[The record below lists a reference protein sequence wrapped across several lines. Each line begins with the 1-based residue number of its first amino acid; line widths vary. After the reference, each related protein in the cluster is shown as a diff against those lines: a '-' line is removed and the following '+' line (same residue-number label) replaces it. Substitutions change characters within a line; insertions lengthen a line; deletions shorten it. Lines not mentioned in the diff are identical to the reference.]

1 MMNAQLSAQ
10 FEQQIALKKQSYTAA
25 QRELLTKVLD
35 EKYKNLSVSGK
46 LKSNLNSFKEA
57 NTFTITTGHQ
67 LCFMTGPLYFIYKIL
82 HVIKLSEDLNN
93 TFPNEQF
100 VPVYWMASEDHDFEE
115 IRSFL
120 LFGQKWTWES
130 SQKGA
135 VGQFDTNDLQP
146 LLQALSETFQNQAES
161 EIHRLIEK
169 FKTPNYGSGFFE
181 FVHELFSIYGLVVID
196 ADNPQ
201 LKESAW
207 PIWEKD
213 LYTNDVHNAV
223 IDQTQA
229 LQDQGLNTPIE
240 SKESNLFLIGEQKR
254 ERIEKT
260 GPIEFEKEHSFQ
272 LSPNVVLR
280 PLYQEWILPNLAYI
294 GGPSEIAYWQQLPI
308 AFESLGLPFPLTIQ
322 RAGGYLLQEKDLEV
336 IQKLGFE
343 KQDFLSDKA
352 TLKARYLQQVGDQV
366 PNYGPMDEFWSA
378 YKSAF
383 LKIATDELPQ
393 ETKMVEAELTR
404 IQKQKEALEER
415 FEKMRKAKFD
425 KALKQI
431 EQVSEKIQPKGQLQ
445 ERTSNL
451 LSFCPDGALSGRIA
465 SIYEQLDPYKQEKQ
479 WFVVS

>member
-35 EKYKNLSVSGK
+35 EKYKDLSVSEK
-46 LKSNLNSFKEA
+46 LKSNLNSLKEA
-57 NTFTITTGHQ
+57 HTFTITTGHQ

-93 TFPNEQF
+93 TFPNEHF

-146 LLQALSETFQNQAES
+146 LLQALSEKFQNQADS
-161 EIHRLIEK
+161 EIHHLIEK
-169 FKTPNYGSGFFE
+169 FKTPNYGLGFFE
-181 FVHELFSIYGLVVID
+181 FVHELFSVYGLVVID
-196 ADNPQ
+196 ADNKQ

-213 LYTNDVHNAV
+213 LYTNAIHNAV

-229 LQDQGLNTPIE
+229 LKDQGLNTPIE
-240 SKESNLFLIGEQKR
+240 SKESNLFILDIGKR

-260 GPIEFEKEHSFQ
+260 GQIQFEKVHSFQ

-294 GGPSEIAYWQQLPI
+294 GGPSEIAYWQQLPL
-308 AFESLGLPFPLTIQ
+308 AFETLALPFPLTLQ
-322 RAGGYLLQEKDLEV
+322 RAGGILLQEKDVEL

-343 KQDFLSDKA
+343 KQDFLADKA
-352 TLKARYLQQVGDQV
+352 ALKERYLKQAGDQE
-366 PNYGPMDEFWSA
+366 PNYGQLDEFWSG
-378 YKSAF
+378 YKSFF
-383 LKIATDELPQ
+383 LNIVTEELPQ
-393 ETKMVEAELTR
+393 EKRMIEAELTR
-404 IQKQKEALEER
+404 IQKQTEALEEK

-431 EQVSEKIQPKGQLQ
+431 EQLSERIQPKGQLQ

-451 LSFCPDGALSGRIA
+451 LSFCPDGALSDRIA

>member
-35 EKYKNLSVSGK
+35 EKYKDLTVSEK
-46 LKSNLNSFKEA
+46 LKSNLNRFKEA

-67 LCFMTGPLYFIYKIL
+67 LCLMTGPLYFIYKII
-82 HVIKLSEDLNN
+82 HVIKLSEDLNKS
-93 TFPNEQF
+93 FPNEHF

-130 SQKGA
+130 NQKGA
-135 VGQFDTNDLQP
+135 VGQFYTNDLQP
-146 LLQALSETFQNQAES
+146 LLQTLAEKFQNQPES
-161 EIHRLIEK
+161 EIHGLLEK
-169 FKTPNYGSGFFE
+169 FKTPYYGTGFFE
-181 FVHELFSIYGLVVID
+181 FVHELFSVYGLVIID
-196 ADNPQ
+196 ADNAQ

-213 LYTNDVHNAV
+213 LYTKDIHNAV
-223 IDQTQA
+223 IDQTQT
-229 LQDQGLNTPIE
+229 LKDQGRNTPIE
-240 SKESNLFLIGEQKR
+240 SKESNLFLISKQKR
-254 ERIEKT
+254 ERIDKT
-260 GPIEFEKEHSFQ
+260 GTIEFEKEHSFQ

-294 GGPSEIAYWQQLPI
+294 GGPSEIAYWQQLPL
-308 AFESLGLPFPLTIQ
+308 AFETIALPFPLTLQ
-322 RAGGYLLQEKDLEV
+322 RAGGILLQQKDVAL

-343 KQDFLSDKA
+343 QPDFLSDKA
-352 TLKARYLQQVGDQV
+352 ALKERYLKQAGDQE
-366 PNYGPMDEFWSA
+366 PNYGQLDEFWSG
-378 YKSAF
+378 YKSS
-383 LKIATDELPQ
+383 LLNIVTEELPQ
-393 ETKMVEAELTR
+393 EKRMIEAELTR
-404 IQKQKEALEER
+404 IQKQIEALEER

-451 LSFCPDGALSGRIA
+451 LSFCPDGALSGKIA
-465 SIYEQLDPYKQEKQ
+465 SIYEQLDPYQQEKQ

>member
-1 MMNAQLSAQ
+1 MMNPQLSAQ
-10 FEQQIALKKQSYTAA
+10 FEQQIALKRQSYTAA

-35 EKYKNLSVSGK
+35 EKYQDLSVSEK
-46 LKSNLNSFKEA
+46 LKSNLNRLKEA
-57 NTFTITTGHQ
+57 NTYTITTGHQ
-67 LCFMTGPLYFIYKIL
+67 LCLMTGPLYFIYKIL
-82 HVIKLSEDLNN
+82 HVIKLSEDLNK
-93 TFPNEQF
+93 TFPNEHF

-146 LLQALSETFQNQAES
+146 LLQALAEKFQNQAES

-169 FKTPNYGSGFFE
+169 FKTPNYGLGFFE
-181 FVHELFSIYGLVVID
+181 FVHELFSVYGLVIID
-196 ADNPQ
+196 ADNTQ

-213 LYTNDVHNAV
+213 LYTNDIHNAV

-229 LQDQGLNTPIE
+229 LKDQGLNTPIE

-260 GPIEFEKEHSFQ
+260 GPIEFEKGHSFQ

-294 GGPSEIAYWQQLPI
+294 GGPSEIAYWQQLPL
-308 AFESLGLPFPLTIQ
+308 AFETLALPFPLTLK
-322 RAGGYLLQEKDLEV
+322 RAGGILLQEKEV
-336 IQKLGFE
+336 ELIQQLGFE
-343 KQDFLSDKA
+343 MQDFLSDKA
-352 TLKARYLQQVGDQV
+352 ALKERYLKHVGDQE
-366 PNYGPMDEFWSA
+366 PNYGQLDQFWSG
-378 YKSAF
+378 YKSSF
-383 LKIATDELPQ
+383 LKIVAEDLPQ
-393 ETKMVEAELTR
+393 EKRMIEAELTR
-404 IQKQKEALEER
+404 IQKQKEALEDR